1 MINALTVFTENQS
14 ELKEKIM
21 LKEKIFNLDKNLKKK
36 LIAFALLV
44 ILIVLES
51 ALCIEHSMHRAV
63 VGFAG
68 VSFDGMLFA
77 PCTDYVLTNEL
88 NTSKLICKSK
98 DGNWRIYA
106 VKGYEKNLDYIRAQS
121 LMNGHWYE
129 RVN

>member
-1 MINALTVFTENQS
+1 
-14 ELKEKIM
+14 M
-21 LKEKIFNLDKNLKKK
+21 LKEKIFNLDKNLKK

-44 ILIVLES
+44 ILIVLEF
-51 ALCIEHSMHRAV
+51 ALCTEYSMRRAV
-63 VGFAG
+63 VSFEG
-68 VSFDGMLFA
+68 VSFDGMLFE

-88 NTSKLICKSK
+88 DTSKLICKSK
-98 DGNWRIYA
+98 NGGWRIYA